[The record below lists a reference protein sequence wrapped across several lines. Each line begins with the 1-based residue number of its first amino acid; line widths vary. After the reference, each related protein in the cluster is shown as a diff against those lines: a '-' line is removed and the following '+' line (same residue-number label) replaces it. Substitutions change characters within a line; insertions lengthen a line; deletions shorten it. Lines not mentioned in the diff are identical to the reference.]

1 MNETNS
7 NKNIN
12 NNTQQQPHRARLIQ
26 IPNKLEETL
35 LYNRSFDSNN
45 NNNNNNNSSSI
56 NSSNH
61 INNSSNMPILSTS
74 QLKFPR
80 KPLLRSSSPPNSPPP
95 PPPLP
100 GGGIAIPIS
109 RSFVGTNSIPTTY
122 IQSSPSRTEIN
133 SNNNSNNSSSHI

>member
-7 NKNIN
+7 NNNHNI
-12 NNTQQQPHRARLIQ
+12 QQQPHRARLVQ

-35 LYNRSFDSNN
+35 LYNRSFDNN
-45 NNNNNNNSSSI
+45 NNNNN
-56 NSSNH
+56 
-61 INNSSNMPILSTS
+61 SNMPILSTS

-80 KPLLRSSSPPNSPPP
+80 KSSLRSSSPPNSPPP

-122 IQSSPSRTEIN
+122 IQSTPSRTDT
-133 SNNNSNNSSSHI
+133 NNNNQPSLISSFLLFFFFYY